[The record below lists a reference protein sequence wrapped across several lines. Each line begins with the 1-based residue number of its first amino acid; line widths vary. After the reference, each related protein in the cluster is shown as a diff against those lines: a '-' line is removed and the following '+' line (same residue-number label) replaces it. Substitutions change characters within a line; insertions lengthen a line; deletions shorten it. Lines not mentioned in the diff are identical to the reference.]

1 MGFQSMED
9 GGQLLKINILR
20 KKINN
25 MNIDWTEIKEEI
37 IRDIDDIFTLNTPQ
51 YIDVADGVEL
61 FKKVIYSNIG
71 GFQLGG
77 LHREIMPALQDA
89 YKDKIGQ
96 IGPLKILA
104 NGLEP
109 FLKKVSVIS
118 GRDTLA
124 VALSK
129 QLMPLLKSLNLS
141 NQLSTQ
147 NTQLSETSLQ
157 TLKGAPEYLEY
168 ICEAYLTR
176 NKVHE
181 SPNWNRKEVIA
192 RLTSVLTVYIYAA
205 LKYKAQI
212 DSLPNTKPVAVN
224 IVNKVS
230 EEEKYLYHFI
240 TFGNTTHKIK
250 NQIIS
255 SFILN
260 YIKEN
265 QPVGVERIHNDAN
278 KHFDNNLELNRYRS
292 LITKLENKKQVIY
305 DKTEKSF
312 SLTDEEYKRIS
323 DIQKNFEEN
332 RNLFFLFLEDIAK
345 KYGVEHLISE
355 LFDKLQEFI
364 EHNYNIDFL
373 EAYDKGIEIDK
384 DENQVYQ
391 QFANYILSISPDKAT
406 SNKLFRDL
414 LELSVDSDF
423 LLRMSASKAFANL
436 TNPEKYEQYINQQE
450 RVVYLD
456 TQIILYAL
464 CLNYVDKANYQ
475 NYLYE
480 TTEELI
486 ELAKKNTNIRLK
498 VSRPYLQ
505 EVAYQLKLALLL
517 IPFENVGGKRLSS
530 NIFYQFYWHLKE
542 HGLLEVEDE
551 SFADFMSV
559 WFKLEEDDAYDS
571 RFYSITYNNVIE
583 FLHSADLQ
591 VEVETIPI
599 YDKSAAV
606 DTIESVLYSE
616 PYFKNRPKNVID
628 NDAIMLCHLCNKE
641 IHVIEPFFLTWDK
654 IFLKFRKAY
663 ITKHK
668 RNEISTFHLFNPA
681 RFISHLSLTKFK
693 INPKAITNDF
703 LSIID
708 SYSTEEK
715 NNTFWDVINKFL
727 NIDNIGKLKRTRY
740 VNKIK
745 DIIEKEFNFPE
756 DETERERM
764 FSPFEGRFEVLNDHY
779 STSSKY
785 SIVDYRCLVLS
796 EEYFDE
802 ITSIIFDTTFDDKT
816 MILKI
821 DELIENMDS
830 LPKSVSPK

>member
-1 MGFQSMED
+1 
-9 GGQLLKINILR
+9 
-20 KKINN
+20 
-25 MNIDWTEIKEEI
+25 MNIDWSEIKEEI
-37 IRDIDDIFTLNTPQ
+37 IRDVDDIFTVTTPQ
-51 YIDVADGVEL
+51 YIDVADGIDL
-61 FKKVIYSNIG
+61 FKKVIYSNVG

-77 LHREIMPALQDA
+77 LHREIISALQDA

-96 IGPLKILA
+96 IAPLKVLA

-109 FLKKVSVIS
+109 YLKKLSIIS
-118 GRDTLA
+118 GRDTLTG
-124 VALSK
+124 ALSK
-129 QLMPLLKSLNLS
+129 QLMPLIKSLNLS
-141 NQLSTQ
+141 NQLTTQ
-147 NTQLSETSLQ
+147 NPLLSESSLP
-157 TLKGAPEYLEY
+157 TFKGSPEYLEY

-181 SPNWNRKEVIA
+181 SPNWNRKEVIK
-192 RLTSVLTVYIYAA
+192 RLTSVLTIYIYAA
-205 LKYKAQI
+205 LKYKVQI
-212 DSLPNTKPVAVN
+212 DNLPDSKPVA
-224 IVNKVS
+224 IEIINKIS

-240 TFGNTTHKIK
+240 TFGNTPHKIK

-255 SFILN
+255 SFMLN

-265 QPVGVERIHNDAN
+265 QPVVIELIHSNAN
-278 KHFDNNLELNRYRS
+278 KHFENNLELSRYRS
-292 LITKLENKKQVIY
+292 LITKLENEKQVIY
-305 DKTEKSF
+305 DKADKSF
-312 SLTDEEYKRIS
+312 SLTNEEYKRIS
-323 DIQKNFEEN
+323 NIQENFEEN

-364 EHNYNIDFL
+364 EHNYNIDFS
-373 EAYDKGIEIDK
+373 EAYDKGVEIDK
-384 DENQVYQ
+384 DENQIYQ
-391 QFANYILSISPDKAT
+391 QFANYIQTISPDKDT
-406 SNKLFRDL
+406 SNKMFKDL

-450 RVVYLD
+450 RIVYLD

-486 ELAKKNTNIRLK
+486 ELAKKNNNIRLK
-498 VSRPYLQ
+498 VSKQYLQ

-530 NIFYQFYWHLKE
+530 NVFYQFYWHLKE
-542 HGLLEVEDE
+542 QHLLEVEDE

-559 WFKLEEDDAYDS
+559 WLKLEEDDAYDN
-571 RFYSITYNNVIE
+571 RFYTIVYNNVIE
-583 FLHSADLQ
+583 FLNSNDLQ
-591 VEVETIPI
+591 VEVEILPM
-599 YDKSAAV
+599 YDKNTAV
-606 DTIESVLYSE
+606 DTIDSVLFSESYS
-616 PYFKNRPKNVID
+616 KSRPKNVID

-654 IFLKFRKAY
+654 QFVKFRKAY

-693 INPKAITNDF
+693 INPKALTNDF

-708 SYSTEEK
+708 SYSTEDK
-715 NNTFWDVINKFL
+715 NNTFWDIINKFL

-740 VNKIK
+740 ANKIK
-745 DIIEKEFNFPE
+745 DIVEKEFNFP
-756 DETERERM
+756 DDTTERERM

-779 STSSKY
+779 ATSSKY
-785 SIVDYRCLVLS
+785 SIADYRNLVLS

-802 ITSIIFDTTFDDKT
+802 ITSIIFDTNFDNKE
-816 MILKI
+816 MVLKI
-821 DELIENMDS
+821 DELIKI
-830 LPKSVSPK
+830 KSEKTNIPS